1 MHSRNN
7 ESGVALILVLWV
19 MVLLIALGTEF
30 ALSMKTE
37 VNTTRNFKEGAET
50 YYLAKAGMNLAKA
63 EILSDAQFHSLTEE
77 KGYIFGPVTS
87 GDEAENNTAVPNAG
101 PEAIPGLQTNGI
113 FKTQKPS
120 GATGTKTEQEQ
131 KLELEAPEP
140 PQRTELPLGKGFI
153 SYSIHDENGKININ
167 TASRDVL
174 IKALAANDLSLGSER
189 DTIVDSILDWIDKD
203 DRHRVNGAESDYYEG
218 LSPAYSA
225 KNGPLDSMEELLKVR
240 GITPELFYG
249 SEEYKPEE
257 ASSSENA
264 PGLARI
270 FTTQGVSQ
278 FNPNTAERAV
288 LEIMYPEN
296 QVTEILE
303 KKAERGWY
311 NQSKSTHF
319 KIKATGT
326 FENSPTQHT
335 IVAIIE
341 KQQTG
346 DEATLLTRYWNDN
359 FIRR

>member
-1 MHSRNN
+1 MHPKNN
-7 ESGVALILVLWV
+7 ESGIALILVLWV

-37 VNTTRNFKEGAET
+37 VNTTRNFKEDAET
-50 YYLAKAGMNLAKA
+50 YYLAKAGMNLGKA
-63 EILSDAQFHSLTEE
+63 EILSDAQFHSWTEE
-77 KGYIFGPVTS
+77 KGYIFGPVAS
-87 GDEAENNTAVPNAG
+87 RNNEDDNKTPAAVQPQA
-101 PEAIPGLQTNGI
+101 Q
-113 FKTQKPS
+113 
-120 GATGTKTEQEQ
+120 QEE
-131 KLELEAPEP
+131 ELEAPEP

-153 SYSIHDENGKININ
+153 HYSIRDENGKININ

-174 IKALAANDLSLGSER
+174 IKALAANGLSLGSDR

-203 DRHRVNGAESDYYEG
+203 DRHRVNGAESDYYRG

-225 KNGPLDSMEELLKVR
+225 KNGPLDSVEELLRVR
-240 GITPELFYG
+240 GVTPELFYG
-249 SEEYKPEE
+249 SEEYKSQE
-257 ASSSENA
+257 SSDAENA

-270 FTTQGVSQ
+270 FTVQSVSQ

-296 QVTEILE
+296 QVDEILE
-303 KKAERGWY
+303 KKEERGWY

-319 KIKATGT
+319 RIEATGK
-326 FENSPTQHT
+326 FEHSPTQHT

-346 DEATLLTRYWNDN
+346 DKATLLTRYWNDN
-359 FIRR
+359 LIRR